1 MKRFIILFLLFSCFI
16 PGLVA
21 DEGSPDHLYRQV
33 DNVPEYSQVLVKYDT
48 SHTNT
53 VPDIHS
59 LATEIQAE
67 VITDYADLNY
77 PGLYLVRVP
86 GERAV
91 LESVSFF

>member
-21 DEGSPDHLYRQV
+21 DKGSPDPLYRQA
-33 DNVPEYSQVLVKYDT
+33 DNVPEYSQILVKYDT